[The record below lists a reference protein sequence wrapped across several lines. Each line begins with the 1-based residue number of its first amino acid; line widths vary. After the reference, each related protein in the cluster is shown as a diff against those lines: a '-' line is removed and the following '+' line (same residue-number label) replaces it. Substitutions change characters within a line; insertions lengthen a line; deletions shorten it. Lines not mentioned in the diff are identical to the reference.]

1 MIYCDVIHCDVVSL
15 HLRQVLNLL
24 TKWGAVSMI
33 LNAPGLRRQPRS
45 HLSVEALGASVA
57 PVGMLG
63 LDLWIWF
70 AKGGPAWDSPY
81 EIATYKQGGTDYE
94 ILDTG
99 GYVYTFTWIGVILIS
114 VCVFNNR

>member
-1 MIYCDVIHCDVVSL
+1 MCCDVLWFHYDVR
-15 HLRQVLNLL
+15 LRQVLNLL

-45 HLSVEALGASVA
+45 WLSVEALGASVA
-57 PVGMLG
+57 PVGMLA

-81 EIATYKQGGTDYE
+81 EIATYSDTDYE
-94 ILDTG
+94 ILDVG
-99 GYVYTFTWIGVILIS
+99 GYVYSLTWIGGILIS
-114 VCVFNNR
+114 VCVLNNR